1 MEKDDKE
8 EKEAEED
15 GGRRRKVAQGGGG
28 RGKIKGGARVGGDGE
43 SGIGFLILAR
53 TGGARE
59 GGRLGRGGEG
69 GVSYLGVDG
78 FFFVE
83 VLRGGGPL

>member
-1 MEKDDKE
+1 MEG
-8 EKEAEED
+8 D
-15 GGRRRKVAQGGGG
+15 GGRE
-28 RGKIKGGARVGGDGE
+28 RGEPGRVGGAGK
-43 SGIGFLILAR
+43 GGMGRGVLILAR

-83 VLRGGGPL
+83 VLRLGGYPLAGFIKHVMRINTR